1 MNIQRNLEVDE
12 EARRQI
18 EKCYLEPRVL
28 EERVSSASLYYL
40 AKATDPAGNPIRS
53 IKHGYQLVRMR
64 VEDLEGAQIFEVS
77 GDGVYLAVLFK
88 ETYDP
93 NAQYI
98 LECFDGVFYLL
109 KQHQSLEDEDLR
121 EALFR

>member
-1 MNIQRNLEVDE
+1 MNIQRNLRVDD
-12 EARRQI
+12 EAKRQI
-18 EKCYLEPRVL
+18 EKCYLEARKL
-28 EERVSSASLYYL
+28 EDRVSLACLYYITRV
-40 AKATDPAGNPIRS
+40 TDRLGNPIRS
-53 IKHGYQLVRMR
+53 FKLGYQLVRRR
-64 VEDLEGAQIFEVS
+64 VEDLERAQIFEVS

-109 KQHQSLEDEDLR
+109 KQHQSLEDGDLL